1 MNTEEQVF
9 EQHTLE
15 ETGRTIIPPDVRKAG
30 AETYEKVEHAA
41 TQAYDQTAKVLNE
54 SYHQVSEYAH
64 KNPEKTTLIAFGVG
78 LGLGLLLAARGG
90 GGGWRSNR
98 YYAAPVIDAL
108 YDVAMAFVRR

>member
-1 MNTEEQVF
+1 MNTEEQAF
-9 EQHTLE
+9 KQHTLE
-15 ETGRTIIPPDVRKAG
+15 EKGRSIIPPDVRKTG

-54 SYHQVSEYAH
+54 SYQQVSEYAH

-78 LGLGLLLAARGG
+78 LGLGLLLAGRSS
-90 GGGWRSNR
+90 GGWRSNR

>member
-15 ETGRTIIPPDVRKAG
+15 ETGRKIIPKDIRKAG
-30 AETYEKVEHAA
+30 AETYQKVEHAA
-41 TQAYDQTAKVLNE
+41 GEAYDQTAKVLNE
-54 SYHQVSEYAH
+54 SYQQVSEYAH

-78 LGLGLLLAARGG
+78 LGLGLLLAGRSS
-90 GGGWRSNR
+90 GGWRSNR

>member
-1 MNTEEQVF
+1 MNTEDQVF

-15 ETGRTIIPPDVRKAG
+15 ETGGTVIPKDIRKAG
-30 AETYEKVEHAA
+30 AETYQKVEHAA
-41 TQAYDQTAKVLNE
+41 SQAYDQTSKVLSD

-64 KNPEKTTLIAFGVG
+64 KNPERTTLIAFGVG
-78 LGLGLLLAARGG
+78 LGLGLLLAGRG